1 MFSRPNESGQ
11 ANVWPLSSDK
21 LSAARAHLAE
31 IYRRPLGK
39 GQTDYDTSRC
49 LSFFRDLIGEIKA
62 GCPLPRERDARK
74 LEHSAYEYLTREI
87 MEIHGNQFVYI
98 GLQRLVLS
106 ILEQITLMLFEKL
119 PDIYL
124 IGMLNYTFANMLIWN

>member
-21 LSAARAHLAE
+21 LSAARAHLTE

-74 LEHSAYEYLTREI
+74 IEHLEHLVYFTREI
-87 MEIHGNQFVYI
+87 MEIHGSQFVYV
-98 GLQRLVLS
+98 GLQRLVPTKYTRANNTNT
-106 ILEQITLMLFEKL
+106 IWKIAW
-119 PDIYL
+119 PDL
-124 IGMLNYTFANMLIWN
+124 IGLLN